1 MPTTLPFGPW
11 LPDQAQFENPGTS
24 TALNVLP
31 RTPKSYG
38 PAPSLSTV
46 TGALDDRCQG
56 AMYVRDNAT
65 NVHGFAGDV
74 SKLYTVVAGSTAWV
88 DVSKVGGYTT
98 NNEERW
104 VFAMFGERVIATN
117 FADPIQSY
125 IMNSSA
131 LFADLA
137 AAAPKARYI
146 ARVKD
151 FIMVANTEDPIDGAV
166 PQRVW
171 WPAIDDP
178 TNWPTPGSDTAA
190 SLQSDLQDLVGEGG
204 WNMGIVGGLSAA
216 DAVIFQERCLW
227 RAQYIGPPAVFSFAV
242 LANALGTPAPG
253 SIVQVGEH
261 AYYLADTGF
270 YMTDGLATVPIG
282 DQQVDKTFWSLVDP
296 TYLFRVTAGVD
307 PVNKLIYWAFAGP
320 QNVDGTPNYIIA
332 YNWSL
337 KQWSLLQQDTEVIFR
352 ALSTG
357 YTLDQLDP
365 FGDLETLPFSLDS
378 RAWTGG
384 RLNLAAFLTDH
395 TAGIFG
401 GPPLAATIDT
411 SEANLNPRGLTHID
425 RVFPVV
431 DTAQATIT
439 IGQRNIPSAAVS
451 WGTPAAMLTTT
462 GSCPVRSTARYQR
475 ARLSIPAGATWTHAQ
490 GIMAPDARAAG
501 KR

>member
-1 MPTTLPFGPW
+1 MTVLPFGPW

-38 PAPSLSTV
+38 PAPSLSAV
-46 TGALDDRCQG
+46 TGALDARCQG

-65 NVHGFAGDV
+65 NVWGFAGNAT
-74 SKLYTVVAGSTAWV
+74 KLYKVVAGSINWV
-88 DVSKVGGYTT
+88 NIAKGGGYTT

-104 VFAMFGERVIATN
+104 SFAMFGERVIATN

-125 IMNSSA
+125 VMNVSA

-137 AAAPKARYI
+137 AAAPKARYG
-146 ARVKD
+146 ARVRD
-151 FIMVANTEDPIDGAV
+151 FYMVANTDDPIDGAV

-171 WPAIDDP
+171 WAAIDDP

-227 RAQYIGPPAVFSFAV
+227 RAQYVGPPAVFSFSV

-253 SIVQVGEH
+253 SIVQVGEQ

-282 DQQVDKTFWSLVDP
+282 DQQVDKTFWGLVDSA
-296 TYLFRVTAGVD
+296 YLYRITAGVD
-307 PVNKLIYWAFAGP
+307 PVNKLIYWTFAGP
-320 QNVDGTPNYIIA
+320 QNSNGTPNYIIV

-337 KQWSLLQQDTEVIFR
+337 KQWALLQQETEVIFR

-384 RLNLAAFLTDH
+384 RLNLAAFDTSH
-395 TAGIFG
+395 KAGIFAG
-401 GPPLAATIDT
+401 DALAATIDT
-411 SEANLNPRGLTHID
+411 SEVNINPTGLTHIN

-431 DTAQATIT
+431 DTASATIA
-439 IGQRNIPSAAVS
+439 IGQRNLLSASVA
-451 WGTPAAMLTTT
+451 WGTPAAMLSTS

-475 ARLSIPAGATWTHAQ
+475 GRLSIPAAATWTHAQ
-490 GIMAPDARAAG
+490 GIMAPDARPAG